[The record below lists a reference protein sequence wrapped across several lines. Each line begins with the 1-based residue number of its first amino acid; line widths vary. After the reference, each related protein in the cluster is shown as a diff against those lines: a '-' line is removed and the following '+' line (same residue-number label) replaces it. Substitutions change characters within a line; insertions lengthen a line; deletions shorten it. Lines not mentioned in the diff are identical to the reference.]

1 MTKVTPFLWY
11 NGNLNDAITLYTSVF
26 PNSKVVGTSPGPNG
40 LMSATVEIEGQRLI
54 LFNGGPGPALSPAV
68 SLFVSCETQEEI
80 DRLWTQLTA
89 GGGSESQCGWLVDPF
104 GLSWQIIPS
113 VLPGLLGNVDRE
125 RAGRAL
131 KAMIGM
137 KKLDIATLQNA

>member
-1 MTKVTPFLWY
+1 MNKVTPFLWY
-11 NGNLNDAITLYTSVF
+11 NGNLNDAITLYRSVF
-26 PNSKVVGTSPGPNG
+26 PNSTVVSTSPGPTG

-54 LFNGGPGPALSPAV
+54 LFNGGPGPELSPAV

-80 DRLWTQLTA
+80 DRLWAQLTA

-113 VLPGLLGNVDRE
+113 ILPGLLGNADRE
-125 RAGRAL
+125 KAGRAL
-131 KAMIGM
+131 KAMLGM
-137 KKLDIATLQNA
+137 KKLDIAALQNA

>member
-1 MTKVTPFLWY
+1 MNKVTPFLWY
-11 NGNLNDAITLYTSVF
+11 NGNLNDAITLYRSVF
-26 PNSKVVGTSPGPNG
+26 PNSTVVSTSPGPAG

-54 LFNGGPGPALSPAV
+54 LFNGGPGPELSPAV

-80 DRLWTQLTA
+80 DRLWAQLTA

-113 VLPGLLGNVDRE
+113 ILPGLLGNADRE
-125 RAGRAL
+125 KAGRAL
-131 KAMIGM
+131 KAMLGM
-137 KKLDIATLQNA
+137 KKLDIAALQNA

>member
-26 PNSKVVGTSPGPNG
+26 PNSQVVSTSPGPNG
-40 LMSATVEIEGQRLI
+40 LMSATIEIEGQRLI
-54 LFNGGPGPALSPAV
+54 LFNGGPGPELSPAV

-89 GGGSESQCGWLVDPF
+89 GGGMESQCGWLVDPF

-113 VLPGLLGNVDRE
+113 VLPGLLGNADRE
-125 RAGRAL
+125 RSSRAL
-131 KAMIGM
+131 KAMLGM
-137 KKLDIATLQNA
+137 KKLDIVTLQNA